1 MLVSLMRKTI
11 IFYFLFLY
19 LYFDGYS
26 QQDPYFSSYSF
37 NPVIINTSLSSFE
50 EKNYATAI
58 YRNQWTGY
66 SSYSSSNLSY
76 FKGGSPVTKLLTVVL
91 KDKKKKLSF
100 GANIID
106 DELGPKSTFEIKPFI
121 SFNKKISNSILSLSL
136 SPSFGNQTLNFDQ
149 FIFVDRTDPFNIQGK
164 ETEWQ
169 PDFDIGFSYLGNQ
182 FLLSLSINHLL
193 TPSFNFG
200 IPGLIN
206 RTDITYNI
214 LSKYSLEID
223 RDLTIEPYLL
233 LRSDLSSFTFDISG
247 LATYK
252 DRFKV
257 GTSYRH
263 NEAVILFL
271 GYSLLKK
278 NKLHLG
284 YAFDYV
290 IKNVNAK
297 STASNE
303 ILIRYDLPMPQVKK
317 PIRTPRFIY

>member
-1 MLVSLMRKTI
+1 MCIHEMRKI
-11 IFYFLFLY
+11 PVFLFLFFY
-19 LYFDGYS
+19 SNVYS

-37 NPVIINTSLSSFE
+37 NPVLINSSLASFE

-121 SFNKKISNSILSLSL
+121 SFNKKINNSILS
-136 SPSFGNQTLNFDQ
+136 
-149 FIFVDRTDPFNIQGK
+149 
-164 ETEWQ
+164 
-169 PDFDIGFSYLGNQ
+169 
-182 FLLSLSINHLL
+182 LSLSINHLL

-206 RTDITYNI
+206 RKDITYNI

-271 GYSLLKK
+271 GYSLLKQ

-303 ILIRYDLPMPQVKK
+303 ILIRYGLPMPQVKK

>member
-1 MLVSLMRKTI
+1 MCIYEMRKI
-11 IFYFLFLY
+11 SVFLFLFFY
-19 LYFDGYS
+19 SNVYS

-37 NPVIINTSLSSFE
+37 NPVLINSSLASFE

-76 FKGGSPVTKLLTVVL
+76 NRGGSPISKLLTLVL

-121 SFNKKISNSILSLSL
+121 AFNKKISNSILSLSL
-136 SPSFGNQTLNFDQ
+136 SPSIGNQTLNFDQ
-149 FIFVDRTDPFNIQGK
+149 FIFVDKSDPFNIQGK

-169 PDFDIGFSYLGNQ
+169 PDLDVGFSYLGNKL
-182 FLLSLSINHLL
+182 LLSLSINHLL
-193 TPSFNFG
+193 SPSFNFG

-206 RTDITYNI
+206 RREITYNI
-214 LSKYSLEID
+214 LSKFTLEVD

-233 LRSDLSSFTFDISG
+233 LRSDLSTFTFDISG

-263 NEAVILFL
+263 NEAVILFF
-271 GYSLLKK
+271 GYSLLKQ
-278 NKLHLG
+278 NRLHLG

-290 IKNVNAK
+290 VKNINAK
-297 STASNE
+297 STTSNE